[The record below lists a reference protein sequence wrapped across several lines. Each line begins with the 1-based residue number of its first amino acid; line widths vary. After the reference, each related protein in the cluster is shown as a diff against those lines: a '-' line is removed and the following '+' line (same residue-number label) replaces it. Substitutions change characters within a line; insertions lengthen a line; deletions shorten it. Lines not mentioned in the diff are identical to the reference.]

1 MKVNFQNVLIQ
12 PDWHAAYAL
21 THRQRFVMQNI
32 PNSSPNPPYNTI
44 SFELFPTGMQYDENS
59 MQIPVVL
66 QRLDEKN
73 QVHYHL
79 CNVGRQS
86 EYTAV
91 VTPLEELVLNIPAI
105 APKRIEVDDSII
117 QKYMDPDLFESIKEE
132 EEYPIPITTT
142 APNRI
147 ELPFFPA
154 QPPDE
159 DEITDLIKIGCTFE
173 AKKTPRGT
181 FAFSRIELKKP
192 LDVFQVIQVL
202 ETIDSGGKS
211 HYYLIQAT
219 DTNEDPIIISS
230 WGVELTAKSHNLK
243 ILPSGLPEV
252 DFKSIEKY
260 ISALLKNP
268 RPS

>member
-1 MKVNFQNVLIQ
+1 MKVIFQNVLIQ

-105 APKRIEVDDSII
+105 APERIEVDDSII
-117 QKYMDPDLFESIKEE
+117 QKYMDPDLFNSIKAEE
-132 EEYPIPITTT
+132 GSPASMKFQP
-142 APNRI
+142 PKRVD
-147 ELPFFPA
+147 LPLFPVRL
-154 QPPDE
+154 PDE
-159 DEITDLIKIGCTFE
+159 DPVAHIIKKSGILE
-173 AKKTPRGT
+173 AKKTNRGT
-181 FAFSRIELKKP
+181 FAFYKKGLKNPLEELQQLMVIETKDSRNKL
-192 LDVFQVIQVL
+192 
-202 ETIDSGGKS
+202 
-211 HYYLIQAT
+211 HYYLIQST
-219 DTNEDPIIISS
+219 DAEKDVIIITSF
-230 WGVELTAKSHNLK
+230 GVELSPQTHGLK
-243 ILPSGLPEV
+243 ILDSGLPEV
-252 DFKSIEKY
+252 DFKSIEEY
-260 ISALLKNP
+260 TLVVLKN
-268 RPS
+268 RPPS